1 MKHMLNRLPVI
12 YKLGLLTMISII
24 GLLAASSYLAWDGY
38 KQSRQDRKQL
48 VLNTVEVAS
57 SVLDWAYQLETSG
70 KMAREDA
77 QTLAKTSI
85 AKMRYGKNEY
95 FWINDMSANVV
106 MHPIKP
112 ELDGKSGAN
121 IRDPNGVAVFE
132 AFADKVRKEKAGF
145 VEYLWPKPGKDIPVE
160 KISYVKG
167 FEPWG
172 WVVGSGLYTDD
183 LWDEFVSKL
192 TEMGIM
198 ILILVLVTGWMAYVI
213 SHSVARGIGK
223 AVMVVEA
230 MALGDLSVRIQP
242 KGNDEIA
249 RLLQSMANMQSRF
262 SEVVTTV
269 RQGSE
274 SVATASA
281 ELEQGNIDLSGRTEN
296 QASSLEETA
305 ASMEELSSTVKQ
317 NAANAAQANQLA
329 ISASIVAV
337 TGGEA
342 VAQVVDTM
350 KEINDSSKKIS
361 DIISVIDGIAFQ
373 TNILALNA
381 AVEAA
386 RAGEQGR
393 GFAVVASEVRTLAGR
408 SAEAAREIK
417 TLIGSSVEKVT
428 HGTALVDR
436 AGITMT
442 EVVNAIKRVTD
453 LMGEISNA
461 SNEQSMG
468 VSQVGEAVMQMDQV
482 TQENAALVEEIAAAA
497 TTLKLQAIELVKTV
511 SVFTLAQDSF
521 NQPAMV
527 SIHRKTASVQA
538 QQKLAPNRNVKRIA
552 R

>member
-1 MKHMLNRLPVI
+1 MLNRLPVI
-12 YKLGLLTMISII
+12 FKLGLLTMISII
-24 GLLAASSYLAWDGY
+24 GLLAAGSFLAWDGY
-38 KQSRQDRKQL
+38 KQSRQDRQQL

-57 SVLDWAYQLETSG
+57 GVLDWAYQFETSG
-70 KMAREDA
+70 KMSRENA
-77 QTLAKTSI
+77 QALATTSI

-95 FWINDMSANVV
+95 FWINDMAANVI

-112 ELDGKSGAN
+112 ELSGKSGTN

-132 AFADKVRKEKAGF
+132 AFADKVRKEKGGF
-145 VEYLWPKPGKDIPVE
+145 VTYFWPRPGKDTPVE

-183 LWDEFVSKL
+183 LWDEFVIKL
-192 TEMGIM
+192 TEIGVI
-198 ILILVLVTGWMAYVI
+198 ILILVLITGWLAYLI
-213 SHSVARGIGK
+213 SQSVARGIGK
-223 AVMVVEA
+223 AVKVLEA
-230 MALGDLSVRIQP
+230 LAQGDLSVPIRP
-242 KGNDEIA
+242 RGSDEIA
-249 RLLQSMANMQSRF
+249 RLLQSMVNMQSSF
-262 SEVVTTV
+262 SDVVTTV
-269 RQGSE
+269 RQGSD

-296 QASSLEETA
+296 QASALEETA

-329 ISASIVAV
+329 VSASLIAV
-337 TGGEA
+337 TGGEV

-350 KEINDSSKKIS
+350 KEINASSKKIF

-393 GFAVVASEVRTLAGR
+393 GFAVVASEVRMLAGR

-417 TLIGSSVEKVT
+417 TLIGASVDKVT

-436 AGITMT
+436 AGSTMT
-442 EVVNAIKRVTD
+442 EVVSAIKRVTD

-468 VSQVGEAVMQMDQV
+468 VAQVGNAVMQMDQV
-482 TQENAALVEEIAAAA
+482 TQENAALVEEMAAAA
-497 TTLKLQAIELVKTV
+497 TTLNQQALELVQTV
-511 SVFTLAQDSF
+511 SIFRLAHDPI
-521 NQPAMV
+521 NQAAIASNHKKIAPAHA
-527 SIHRKTASVQA
+527 SRKIPTNQ
-538 QQKLAPNRNVKRIA
+538 NIKRIV